1 MSGTARCSFIELY
14 RQVRQYGEVYKP
26 STNSGG
32 LCYVTWNC
40 VSQRTTRLNSMTEQ
54 SPQNFTLYIA
64 CTKLRKV
71 YNKGVQQEILT
82 NAVHDPAAFLWEW
95 NCISPSQGNGHGTI
109 FRKSEE
115 IGMSFKNLTFRSV
128 FLHFSD
134 FCSLQSNC
142 TVIKCVRL
150 FIRGTRGIRCCVL
163 TVIFLFFGNF
173 YSLYFYFLVYI
184 VCFINS
190 SLFTVNTRMQYN

>member
-1 MSGTARCSFIELY
+1 
-14 RQVRQYGEVYKP
+14 
-26 STNSGG
+26 
-32 LCYVTWNC
+32 
-40 VSQRTTRLNSMTEQ
+40 MTEQ

-115 IGMSFKNLTFRSV
+115 IECLLKISRLDQSSFILAIFA
-128 FLHFSD
+128 LFSLIVPLLNA
-134 FCSLQSNC
+134 FASL
-142 TVIKCVRL
+142 
-150 FIRGTRGIRCCVL
+150 
-163 TVIFLFFGNF
+163 
-173 YSLYFYFLVYI
+173 
-184 VCFINS
+184 
-190 SLFTVNTRMQYN
+190 